1 MEKGS
6 FQGTYIWKSFVH
18 RKFDVYSM
26 EYRVRADSQ
35 RCSKVVENVVS
46 CFCLEAVPR
55 DLLWCTLIPAVALF
69 AIFCNPGLIEEFSH
83 FQSCFGAI
91 IYISLIWYLIMLCD
105 TYRLA
110 GIADNGTEGSADW
123 DDLHR
128 HLSSNWET
136 TKKMDGAWWG
146 GGTSLSMTEEPL
158 VVSCKTCIR
167 HNLPV
172 AHIVW

>member
-105 TYRLA
+105 TDLLESLIMGLKGRRIGMTFTGIYQATERLRRKWTELDGEEALRWAWQKSHLLCHAKLALGTIYR
-110 GIADNGTEGSADW
+110 
-123 DDLHR
+123 
-128 HLSSNWET
+128 
-136 TKKMDGAWWG
+136 
-146 GGTSLSMTEEPL
+146 SL
-158 VVSCKTCIR
+158 I
-167 HNLPV
+167 
-172 AHIVW
+172 